1 MKSAL
6 LAVAAGALLG
16 NTAAAHAHDSH
27 QSFHQRRQPGQL
39 ELREANDECVCST
52 YVTTVTGTPQLVTQT
67 EVVTATPPAATS
79 PSTEALSSTPAAS
92 SSVPD
97 NVPTPFVT
105 TYATPGTYTIPART
119 VTVTSSTTV
128 PVATTQTLTSG
139 VNTYGGVT
147 TSVVTETTVTCPYAT
162 VETSGSTTTSVIKTT
177 SYYCPGNG
185 VYTVVPPVT
194 TTVPADTTTD
204 YPKVTSYTPGT
215 YTQPERTVTITKTNE
230 VYTCPVDG
238 TESTATG
245 PIPSASSAVGGASAL
260 PSSGAP
266 VANSATPT
274 PALTGSAQG
283 SPSTPVGTSSATP
296 STSANGGNGMSTN
309 GNQWAI
315 TYTPYNSDG
324 TCKSADDVKTD
335 IADIKDKGFTTVR
348 LYATDCDGLV
358 NVGAAC
364 SESTLKMIIGIY
376 IKSDGISAQDTQDQV
391 TEIKNWAKEGSNWD
405 MVDMVVI
412 GNEAVF
418 NGWATAQELGQFI
431 STVKSTFSSAGL
443 APKAFTTTETV
454 NIVQQSDFDSYI
466 CPAIDVIGVN
476 VQPFFDGNTAAEDAG
491 DFVVSQLGL
500 ASKACPSH
508 KDVTEVFNLESGWP
522 HQSSTNNEK
531 AVAGSSEQATA
542 IKSIIEKAGTHS
554 VIFSYG
560 DDTWKEGGEWG
571 VEGYFGCADQ
581 IELVSGE
588 LKIGGLTISASISSE
603 GIDVDVDLDF

>member
-16 NTAAAHAHDSH
+16 NTAAAHGHDGH

-39 ELREANDECVCST
+39 ELRDAADECVCST
-52 YVTTVTGTPQLVTQT
+52 YVTTVTGPPQLVTQT
-67 EVVTATPPAATS
+67 QVVPPASSTPAVT

-97 NVPTPFVT
+97 NVPTPFIT

-119 VTVTSSTTV
+119 VTLTEVTTV
-128 PVATTQTLTSG
+128 PVVTTQTLTSG

-194 TTVPADTTTD
+194 TTVPADTTAD

-215 YTQPERTVTITKTNE
+215 YTQPERTVTITKTND

-245 PIPSASSAVGGASAL
+245 PISASSAVGGASAT
-260 PSSGAP
+260 PSSSAP
-266 VANSATPT
+266 VANSATPTPTPT

-283 SPSTPVGTSSATP
+283 SASTPSASP
-296 STSANGGNGMSTN
+296 STSANGGNGMTTN

-324 TCKSADDVKTD
+324 TCKTADDVKTD

-364 SESTLKMIIGIY
+364 SESALKMIIGIY

-391 TEIKNWAKEGSNWD
+391 TEIQSWAKEGSNWD
-405 MVDMVVI
+405 LVDMIVI

-418 NGWATAQELGQFI
+418 NGWATAQELGEFI
-431 STVKSTFSSAGL
+431 STVKSTFKSAGL
-443 APKAFTTTETV
+443 ASKAFTTSETV
-454 NIVQQSDFDSYI
+454 NIVQQESFNTYI

-508 KDVTEVFNLESGWP
+508 SDVTEVFNLESGWP
-522 HQSSTNNEK
+522 HQSSTNNAK
-531 AVAGSSEQATA
+531 AIAGTSEQATA

-554 VIFSYG
+554 VLFSYG

-571 VEGYFGCADQ
+571 VEGYFGCAEQ
-581 IELVSGE
+581 IELISGE

>member
-16 NTAAAHAHDSH
+16 NTAASAHNQH

-67 EVVTATPPAATS
+67 QVVTATPSVAVT
-79 PSTEALSSTPAAS
+79 PSAEAPSSAPVAS

-119 VTVTSSTTV
+119 VTVTGSTTV

-162 VETSGSTTTSVIKTT
+162 VETSGSTTTSVIRTT

-185 VYTVVPPVT
+185 VYTVVPPT
-194 TTVPADTTTD
+194 TTSVTEPTTTD

-215 YTQPERTVTITKTNE
+215 YTQPERTVTITKTND
-230 VYTCPVDG
+230 VYTCPVEG
-238 TESTATG
+238 TETTVTPG
-245 PIPSASSAVGGASAL
+245 VPSASSAVGGASAL
-260 PSSGAP
+260 PSSSAP
-266 VANSATPT
+266 VVTSATPT
-274 PALTGSAQG
+274 PALTGSAEG
-283 SPSTPVGTSSATP
+283 SVGTPAGTPSASTPAAASSSA
-296 STSANGGNGMSTN
+296 SSGNGMTTN

-315 TYTPYNSDG
+315 TYTPYSSDG
-324 TCKSADDVKTD
+324 SCKSADDVKTD

-364 SESTLKMIIGIY
+364 SESSLKMIIGIY
-376 IKSDGISAQDTQDQV
+376 IKSDGISSQDTQDQV

-405 MVDMVVI
+405 MVDMVVV

-418 NGWATAQELGQFI
+418 NGWATAQELGSFI
-431 STVKSTFSSAGL
+431 STVKSTFISAGL
-443 APKAFTTTETV
+443 ASKAFTTTETV
-454 NIVQQSDFDSYI
+454 NVAQSEAYGSYI
-466 CPAIDVIGVN
+466 CPVIDVVGVN

-500 ASKACPSH
+500 ASKACSS
-508 KDVTEVFNLESGWP
+508 KDVFNLESGWP
-522 HQSSTNNEK
+522 HQSSSNNDK
-531 AVAGSSEQATA
+531 AIAGTSEQATA

-560 DDTWKEGGEWG
+560 DDTWKDGGEWG

-581 IELVSGE
+581 IELDISGE